1 MAGAQIEKWPTSGR
15 IGSITSAVVG
25 VPNASERGAK
35 SEVGWPGVGGC
46 AHGGATTNVPDATHP
61 LSHLSKLGGRR
72 GGRGSWGGRVGEG
85 IGGTA
90 GGVPKRGGGGCAR
103 PTTTTC
109 MPRGGMCVWGYGE
122 QNKGQTRSIPFK
134 GSRTRTKHAIPP
146 SKHYTILLLHTIAVY
161 CRPVPLVAD
170 TLYPSPTML
179 PHTVTVY
186 CYFILLF
193 CTITPY
199 RYSIPL
205 L

>member
-46 AHGGATTNVPDATHP
+46 AHGGATTNGPDATHP

-90 GGVPKRGGGGCAR
+90 GGVPKRGGGAARDQLLPHVCLEGGCVS
-103 PTTTTC
+103 
-109 MPRGGMCVWGYGE
+109 GGM
-122 QNKGQTRSIPFK
+122 
-134 GSRTRTKHAIPP
+134 GSRTRAKPAVSP
-146 SKHYTILLLHTIAVY
+146 SKGAEQGPNTQY
-161 CRPVPLVAD
+161 PLQSI
-170 TLYPSPTML
+170 TLY
-179 PHTVTVY
+179 
-186 CYFILLF
+186 C
-193 CTITPY
+193 
-199 RYSIPL
+199 YSISL
-205 L
+205 LCTVALYR